1 MNNCIFCKIRD
12 QKIPKDFTYEDEDIM
27 VFPDIK
33 PIKPVHLLI
42 VPKEHISDF
51 TALTSE
57 HDALL
62 GKIRKV
68 IQEMVGKQQIEN
80 SGYRIVIN
88 AGGAQAIDHLHLHLT
103 GPWGKAAEL

>member
-12 QKIPKDFTYEDEDIM
+12 GEISKEFTYEDKDIM

-42 VPKEHISDF
+42 VPKEHIPDF
-51 TALTSE
+51 TALAN
-57 HDALL
+57 DALL
-62 GKIRKV
+62 GKVRKV
-68 IQEMVGKQQIEN
+68 IQDMVRKQQIEN

-88 AGGAQAIDHLHLHLT
+88 AGGAQAIDHLHFHLT